1 MKAAGTFTLWHHA
14 CVKEKKMDESRKKN
28 VTGGGKGI
36 KKRGEALDTNGPV
49 GRADGYEGR
58 KKGDDGR
65 GVMDIINAVGSMTQS
80 SGGAQQS
87 GNKPGNAKP
96 QGYKPQGYVS
106 HHSSGGGGGSAPAV
120 KLNGKTILV
129 LIIGVIL
136 FVILLKVFMSSSGG
150 GGEEGGSQGGGGGG
164 STSIASLLGFGGGSS
179 AASSANWDETLR
191 NTGKLNTEVAEGSRA
206 KYVTPVGN
214 GQDKITIMVYTCGTD
229 LESKSGMASNDIA
242 EMCRSELSDK
252 INIIVYTGGCKKWK
266 TEGISNAGNQIY
278 KVEKGGIRQLVA
290 DDGEKPM
297 TDPNTLI
304 HFIDYCA
311 DNYPADRNM
320 LIFWDHGGGSISGYG
335 YDEKFASKGS
345 MDLKNI
351 NYALKTA
358 DKKFDFIGFDACL
371 MATLETALVC
381 SNYADYLIASEE
393 TEPGIGWYYTDWLNE
408 LSKNT
413 SQPTVEIGKN
423 IIDSF
428 VSECSKKC
436 GGQKTTLSIIDLAEF
451 SSTVPPVFMAFSND
465 TAELITGNDYQKVS
479 DARTGSREFAVSS
492 KIDQIDLVNFAS
504 KIGTNEAKNLVSTLL
519 SAVKYNNT
527 SDNMS
532 NAYGVSI
539 YFPYKKVNKVD
550 SVVASY
556 PEIGM
561 VNAYGRCI
569 KAFAGVETSGQI
581 AAGGTSSPAA
591 ALSGGSSSS
600 GVQGSDI
607 LSELLSA
614 FLSGGR
620 NVPGIDRSSA
630 GYMEDIKTE
639 EVAAFIAANQFDT
652 SKLVWKT
659 DDKGRHLLELADDQW
674 KLIQSLQINMFYDDG
689 EGYLDLGLD
698 NLYTFEDG
706 RLVGDTDNTWLSI
719 DGQPVAY
726 YYESTI
732 KTDNG
737 TVITGRVPALIDGT
751 RCNIIITFDKE
762 HENGYISGARYDYV
776 DGETETVAKSLTEIE
791 NGAKIDFICD
801 YYTYDEKYAG
811 TYEIGETY
819 VYEGNATISNTDV
832 GGDTK
837 ITYLLTDIYNN
848 EYWTPSYK
856 GSSK

>member
-1 MKAAGTFTLWHHA
+1 
-14 CVKEKKMDESRKKN
+14 MDESRKKN

-58 KKGDDGR
+58 KDGDDGR

-106 HHSSGGGGGSAPAV
+106 HHSSGGGGSSAPSV

-214 GQDKITIMVYTCGTD
+214 GQDRITIMVYTCGTD

-266 TEGISNAGNQIY
+266 TDGISNAGNQIY

-304 HFIDYCA
+304 HFIDYCSE
-311 DNYPADRNM
+311 NYPADRNM

-428 VSECSKKC
+428 VAECSKKC

-451 SSTVPPVFMAFSND
+451 SSTVPPVFMAFSNN
-465 TAELITGNDYQKVS
+465 TADLITGNDYKKVS

-504 KIGTNEAKNLVSTLL
+504 KIGTNEAKNLVSALL
-519 SAVKYNNT
+519 SSVKYNNT
-527 SDNMS
+527 SANMS

-561 VNAYGRCI
+561 TNAYGRCI

-581 AAGGTSSPAA
+581 AAGGTSSPAS
-591 ALSGGSSSS
+591 ALSGSSSTS

-726 YYESTI
+726 YYETTI

-811 TYEIGETY
+811 SYEIGETY